1 MPNPADRLAVIRA
14 RIVEANRRITYERPP
29 PLSELRKWLV
39 VLRHRHASIVFDGP
53 ANIGRGF
60 SVFMPGPGELRV
72 GRNVEFRRNCRI
84 ELDHSSRV
92 VIGDDTQLTYDVLI
106 QCTGEVTIG
115 SGCLFANG
123 ASVVDSKHSFRDHKK
138 RLREQDL
145 EFKKL
150 TIGNDVWV
158 ATKATVAAD
167 VGDHAVV
174 AAHAVV
180 TKPVPPWTLVAGVPA
195 RPIEYFGP

>member
-1 MPNPADRLAVIRA
+1 MTEPSERLARIRA
-14 RIVEANRRITYERPP
+14 RIVEANRRLTYERRPL
-29 PLSELRKWLV
+29 LSELRRRLI
-39 VLRHRHASIVFDGP
+39 VLRHLHGSIVFEGP
-53 ANIGRGF
+53 VSIGSGF
-60 SVFMPGPGELRV
+60 SLFMPGPGELHV
-72 GRNVEFRRNCRI
+72 GRNVEFRRDCRI
-84 ELDHSSRV
+84 EMDHGSRV

-106 QCTGEVTIG
+106 QCTGQVTIG

-123 ASVVDSKHSFRDHKK
+123 ASIVDSKHAFRDQTK

-145 EFKKL
+145 EFEKL
-150 TIGNDVWV
+150 TIGDDVWV
-158 ATKATVAAD
+158 ATKATIAAD

-180 TKPVPPWTLVAGVPA
+180 TKPVPAWTLVAGVPA